1 MIGSLEQIRLLLSDR
16 RKNEFKR
23 TNNQNRK
30 PRNKIKERNNEHK
43 QCYRSGGGV
52 QSTSVAEVP
61 ENITKMLG
69 NYKKI
74 AIIEMNEELPIS
86 NSYPSYPQ
94 KTVKFPQIAFKPTRF
109 LCYIEE
115 LAGEKNKFVLD
126 SNEKDGTYKKPRGYC
141 RTATVELN
149 SFTQTTASFTAYGGI
164 GGSGDGIFRT
174 KLYKIIAIE

>member
-1 MIGSLEQIRLLLSDR
+1 MADLKTTIAQTENLKNKVKLAKDR
-16 RKNEFKR
+16 INETVVR
-23 TNNQNRK
+23 
-30 PRNKIKERNNEHK
+30 
-43 QCYRSGGGV
+43 GGGI
-52 QSTSVAEVP
+52 TSKSLSEIP
-61 ENITKMLG
+61 NNIKSMISK